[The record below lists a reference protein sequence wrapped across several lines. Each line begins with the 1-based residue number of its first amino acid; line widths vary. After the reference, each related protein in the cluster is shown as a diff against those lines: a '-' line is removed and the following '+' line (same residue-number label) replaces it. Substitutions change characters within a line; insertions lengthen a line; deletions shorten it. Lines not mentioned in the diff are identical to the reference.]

1 MVCCEPKKLPTV
13 LERRSRK
20 LFNEPSVFTE
30 PKLAIEPMR
39 GSDGAALTIE
49 RMRRIIMR
57 VTRPRATRPMTVAAF
72 RRSCACRRGFT
83 PLAIRPIIAAALRRL
98 RIFCHANFRRAAL
111 CTLMAARRQRARKR
125 TAVKRRNAVWMRR
138 ARPWRKWKR
147 DMCTSISVRM
157 ADVGGAEPMSNHVGR
172 EGGAEGHGG
181 GGSAESE
188 ESTDPHG
195 RGCVEAESV

>member
-1 MVCCEPKKLPTV
+1 MAFRVTKKLLTV

-20 LFNEPSVFTE
+20 LFNEPRAFTEPKVFTE

-83 PLAIRPIIAAALRRL
+83 PLAIRLIIAAALRRL

-147 DMCTSISVRM
+147 DRCTSIS
-157 ADVGGAEPMSNHVGR
+157 AR
-172 EGGAEGHGG
+172 EW
-181 GGSAESE
+181 
-188 ESTDPHG
+188 G
-195 RGCVEAESV
+195 RGGEELRSRRRREAVCRTLVVR